1 MGRILMME
9 LYDRITLGGLECFE
23 FFHKPQTNIASMVF
37 CTIGYQPIYP
47 MKIIVNHKTVN
58 YLYSKNLKEKH
69 VFEIF
74 IIMRIGGPLKR
85 LTNSHL
91 EMLLTFFKKKKKKS
105 LRQSPIF
112 IKTIFIKSQLQSSV
126 KYILKNI
133 KIKPNWTRPKNFD
146 ICFCVIFQT

>member
-1 MGRILMME
+1 MME

-69 VFEIF
+69 VFWNIHYHEDWRASKKTHKQSPGNAF
-74 IIMRIGGPLKR
+74 
-85 LTNSHL
+85 N
-91 EMLLTFFKKKKKKS
+91 FFQKKKKKS

-133 KIKPNWTRPKNFD
+133 KIKPNSTRPKNFD
-146 ICFCVIFQT
+146 ICFCVIFQP

>member
-1 MGRILMME
+1 
-9 LYDRITLGGLECFE
+9 
-23 FFHKPQTNIASMVF
+23 
-37 CTIGYQPIYP
+37 
-47 MKIIVNHKTVN
+47 
-58 YLYSKNLKEKH
+58 
-69 VFEIF
+69 
-74 IIMRIGGPLKR
+74 MRIGGPLKR

-91 EMLLTFFKKKKKKS
+91 EMLLTFFKKKKKN

-146 ICFCVIFQT
+146 IFFCVIFQT

>member
-91 EMLLTFFKKKKKKS
+91 EMLLTFFKKKKKKVCDRV
-105 LRQSPIF
+105 LF
-112 IKTIFIKSQLQSSV
+112 L
-126 KYILKNI
+126 LKLFLLKVNS
-133 KIKPNWTRPKNFD
+133 NLL
-146 ICFCVIFQT
+146 